1 MSNELDKYIRKLTD
15 SERKRYELL
24 QSMSEKEKKRV
35 YESDD
40 RFIAFA
46 DGKNNDPWGFEQSAW
61 KRSYLGLIRN
71 KRFIKCM
78 EHKHDYIEMLYVY
91 SGELTNVID
100 GKPVVV
106 HAGEVLLLDTNV
118 KHAILPADMDDIG
131 FNIIIHKETFD
142 AQFGK
147 MLSNNDIISKFVVD
161 SIYAKKKEKRYLLF
175 ETSECTQ
182 VRSIMESIIEEW
194 CYQESGYD
202 TAMQGLVLMLFTNL
216 ARCYER
222 NHQVSKNP
230 EMKKQFVD
238 ELQAYLLENYRT
250 ADLKSTAQYFNFN
263 PDYFG
268 RLIKKQAGINF
279 TNYLQD
285 MKLQQSCILLKNTS
299 LTIDEIAAEVGYADV
314 SYYYRVFR
322 KKYQKTP
329 VEFRQNAQKQ

>member
-1 MSNELDKYIRKLTD
+1 MSSELKSYIEKLTD
-15 SERKRYELL
+15 SEKKRYEIL
-24 QSMSEKEKKRV
+24 QSMSEKEKKKV
-35 YESDD
+35 YESDS

-46 DGKNNDPWGFEQSAW
+46 DGENSDPLGFEKSAW
-61 KRSYLGLIRN
+61 KRSYLGIIRN
-71 KRFIKCM
+71 KRFIKCK

-91 SGELTNVID
+91 SGKLVNVID
-100 GKPVVV
+100 EIPVTVC
-106 HAGEVLLLDTNV
+106 AGEVLLLDTNV
-118 KHAILPADMDDIG
+118 KHAILPAGMDDIG

-175 ETSECTQ
+175 ETSQCEK

-194 CYQESGYD
+194 IYQESGYD
-202 TAMQGLVLMLFTNL
+202 TAIQGLVLVLFANL
-216 ARCYER
+216 ARYYEK
-222 NHQVSKNP
+222 NHQVTKDP
-230 EMKKQFVD
+230 QMKKQFIEEV
-238 ELQAYLLENYRT
+238 QAYIMENYRT

-268 RLIKKQAGINF
+268 KLIKKQVGINF

-285 MKLQQSCILLKNTS
+285 IKMQQSCILLKNTS
-299 LTIDEIAAEVGYADV
+299 LTIDEIAEIVGYADV

-329 VEFRQNAQKQ
+329 VEFRQNIQKK